1 MGRFG
6 AFVLGGIVGAAAALL
21 TAPRPGDETRAIVT
35 DWCNNTFGDA
45 NNIAAGIQDRAR
57 QAVDNAT
64 TAGQQAYTAA
74 ASRVQQVGKDIP
86 GMSAEDGDELRAKIE
101 EARQRIA
108 SQVVQNA
115 DGARQAI
122 NDTIPAVTEAMK
134 ANAARVQSE
143 AAKVAAQAESDAADI
158 EDAVVTEVKG
168 AAEKE

>member
-86 GMSAEDGDELRAKIE
+86 GMSTEDGDELRAKIE
-101 EARQRIA
+101 EARRRIA

-122 NDTIPAVTEAMK
+122 NDTLSLIH
-134 ANAARVQSE
+134 
-143 AAKVAAQAESDAADI
+143 I
-158 EDAVVTEVKG
+158 
-168 AAEKE
+168 

>member
-1 MGRFG
+1 
-6 AFVLGGIVGAAAALL
+6 
-21 TAPRPGDETRAIVT
+21 
-35 DWCNNTFGDA
+35 
-45 NNIAAGIQDRAR
+45 
-57 QAVDNAT
+57 
-64 TAGQQAYTAA
+64 
-74 ASRVQQVGKDIP
+74 
-86 GMSAEDGDELRAKIE
+86 MSTEDGDELRAKIE
-101 EARQRIA
+101 EARRRIA

-158 EDAVVTEVKG
+158 EDAVVTEVKS